1 MTSKERAR
9 LRAMAN
15 TLQPVFQ
22 SGKGGVTD
30 ELIKQTRAA
39 LEARELIKIKVLLET
54 TPEPPRQIA
63 DKLAEAT
70 GSDVV
75 QVIGGSMVFYKENP
89 DLHKVKKPVKKVV
102 KKSVKPAAKKGTA
115 RLSRRDG
122 ETGGQRKPRTGAKP
136 QRGNSK

>member
-1 MTSKERAR
+1 MTSKDRGR

-15 TLQPVFQ
+15 GLQPVFQ

-89 DLHKVKKPVKKVV
+89 DLHKEKKPVKKVV
-102 KKSVKPAAKKGTA
+102 KKSVKPAAKKVTA
-115 RLSRRDG
+115 RFSRRDS
-122 ETGGQRKPRTGAKP
+122 ETAGQRKPRAGAKP
-136 QRGNSK
+136 QRGASK